1 MSQVLIGAVAVA
13 LLISIVLGLV
23 AFLQAGQGARLKG
36 RIHAAG
42 GVAVAGAAAG
52 GRGALGATP
61 ELPSIRVAER
71 RERLWLRTFMRMLRY
86 FPEAPS
92 AYKTPLWV
100 VVVGALVLGALI
112 MMRLYAIIGF
122 WPALGIGL
130 VVAFFAA
137 RMVCNMQFMKY
148 RDAAFQQIPDALG
161 LMVRTVRAG
170 LPMAEALRSVSR
182 EIAFPTNEEFAQ
194 VVGDIAIG
202 RPLDQSLLRLSER
215 IQLTEYAFLA
225 VTLGLQQQT
234 GGSLAET
241 LDNLADTVRK
251 RVGIAKRATAL
262 AAEARMQA
270 GILAVL
276 PFISALAMS
285 AIQPFYIE
293 TFTENPTG
301 RKLAVT
307 GFVFL
312 ALGLLTIRWMIK
324 RAGTD

>member
-1 MSQVLIGAVAVA
+1 VIGPQPAVL
-13 LLISIVLGLV
+13 LGLV
-23 AFLQAGQGARLKG
+23 SACLLART
-36 RIHAAG
+36 
-42 GVAVAGAAAG
+42 VFN
-52 GRGALGATP
+52 
-61 ELPSIRVAER
+61 
-71 RERLWLRTFMRMLRY
+71 WQ
-86 FPEAPS
+86 
-92 AYKTPLWV
+92 
-100 VVVGALVLGALI
+100 
-112 MMRLYAIIGF
+112 
-122 WPALGIGL
+122 
-130 VVAFFAA
+130 FA
-137 RMVCNMQFMKY
+137 KY
-148 RDAAFQQIPDALG
+148 RDAAFAQIPDALG

-182 EIAFPTNEEFAQ
+182 EIAYPTNEEFGR

-215 IQLTEYAFLA
+215 TQLTEYAFLA

-241 LDNLADTVRK
+241 LENLADTVRK
-251 RVGIAKRATAL
+251 RVALTKRAKAL

-276 PFISALAMS
+276 PFLSALAMS

-293 TFTENPTG
+293 TFTDNPTG
-301 RKLAVT
+301 RKLAVV

-312 ALGLLTIRWMIK
+312 ILGLLTIRWMIK

>member
-1 MSQVLIGAVAVA
+1 MSQILQAGVA
-13 LLISIVLGLV
+13 LSLMVSIVLGLI
-23 AFLQAGQGARLKG
+23 AFRQAGATQKLRG
-36 RIHAAG
+36 RVQAAG
-42 GVAVAGAAAG
+42 GMALRAEAVGLAG
-52 GRGALGATP
+52 P
-61 ELPSIRVAER
+61 DLPSIRVAER
-71 RERLWLRTFMRMLRY
+71 TEHAWLTRILRMLRY
-86 FPEAPS
+86 YPDAPS
-92 AYKTPLWV
+92 AYKLPWWAVL
-100 VVVGALVLGALI
+100 VGAGVLGVFAAT
-112 MMRLYAIIGF
+112 RLQVLVGTG
-122 WPALGIGL
+122 PALAIGCINAVML
-130 VVAFFAA
+130 A
-137 RMVCNMQFMKY
+137 RMVFNLQFARY

-182 EIAFPTNEEFAQ
+182 ESAFPTNEEFAR

-202 RPLDQSLLRLSER
+202 RPLDQSLLRMSER
-215 IQLTEYAFLA
+215 LQLTEYAFLA

-251 RVGIAKRATAL
+251 RVAIAKRAKAL

-276 PFISALAMS
+276 PFISALGMS
-285 AIQPFYIE
+285 AIQPFYID

-301 RKLAVT
+301 RKMAVV
-307 GFVFL
+307 GFGFL
-312 ALGLLTIRWMIK
+312 VLGLVVIRWMIK

>member
-1 MSQVLIGAVAVA
+1 MSPVLLGAVGAS
-13 LLISIVLGLV
+13 LLLSIILGLV
-23 AFLQAGQGARLKG
+23 AFLQAGQGRKLRG
-36 RIHAAG
+36 RVH
-42 GVAVAGAAAG
+42 AAAG
-52 GRGALGATP
+52 HRLAGARPDGGAR
-61 ELPSIRVAER
+61 ELPSIRVVQSSDRA
-71 RERLWLRTFMRMLRY
+71 WLNAFLRMLRY
-86 FPEAPS
+86 YPETAAAYTVPWWVVLAGAGAVALFS
-92 AYKTPLWV
+92 AYRMDLL
-100 VVVGALVLGALI
+100 VGAWAALT
-112 MMRLYAIIGF
+112 A
-122 WPALGIGL
+122 GI
-130 VVAFFAA
+130 AEFFLLSRA
-137 RMVCNMQFMKY
+137 VFNWQFSKY
-148 RDAAFQQIPDALG
+148 RDAAFTQIPDALG

-182 EIAFPTNEEFAQ
+182 EIAFPTNEEFGR

-215 IQLTEYAFLA
+215 TKLTEYSFLA

-251 RVGIAKRATAL
+251 RVALTKRAKAL

-276 PFISALAMS
+276 PFLAALAMS
-285 AIQPFYIE
+285 AIQPFYME
-293 TFTENPTG
+293 TFTDNPTG
-301 RKLAVT
+301 RKLAVV

-312 ALGLLTIRWMIK
+312 VLGLLTIRWMIK

>member
-1 MSQVLIGAVAVA
+1 MSQMLLIAVAMSLAVSILLGIVA
-13 LLISIVLGLV
+13 LR
-23 AFLQAGQGARLKG
+23 QAGVSQKLRGRVQALNGSGATG
-36 RIHAAG
+36 G
-42 GVAVAGAAAG
+42 GVAG
-52 GRGALGATP
+52 LD
-61 ELPSIRVAER
+61 LPSIRVAER
-71 RERLWLRTFMRMLRY
+71 SERPWLSMLLRY
-86 FPEAPS
+86 LRYYPDAEA
-92 AYKTPLWV
+92 AYKLPWWAVLAGAFLLGVVAASRLQVLIGLWP
-100 VVVGALVLGALI
+100 GLGAGAVITVL
-112 MMRLYAIIGF
+112 
-122 WPALGIGL
+122 
-130 VVAFFAA
+130 AA
-137 RMVCNMQFMKY
+137 RMVFNFQFSKY

-182 EIAFPTNEEFAQ
+182 ESAFPTNEEFAR

-202 RPLDQSLLRLSER
+202 RPLDQSLLRMSER
-215 IQLTEYAFLA
+215 LQLTEYAFLA

-251 RVGIAKRATAL
+251 RVGIAKRANAL

-285 AIQPFYIE
+285 AIQPFYID
-293 TFTENPTG
+293 TFTNHPTG
-301 RKLAVT
+301 RKMAVV

-312 ALGLLTIRWMIK
+312 LLGLVTIRWLIK

>member
-1 MSQVLIGAVAVA
+1 MSPLLLGAVGAS
-13 LLISIVLGLV
+13 LLLSIILGLV
-23 AFLQAGQGARLKG
+23 AFIQAGQSQKMRG
-36 RIHAAG
+36 R
-42 GVAVAGAAAG
+42 VQAAAG
-52 GRGALGATP
+52 LSTAVGRAGASS

-71 RERLWLRTFMRMLRY
+71 NERAWLNGFLRMLHY
-86 FPEAPS
+86 YPEAAS
-92 AYKTPLWV
+92 AYKLPWWMVLA
-100 VVVGALVLGALI
+100 GAGVLGAFSAL
-112 MMRLYAIIGF
+112 RLQSVIGPL
-122 WPALGIGL
+122 PAVLLGL
-130 VVAFFAA
+130 VSACLLARTVFNWQFA
-137 RMVCNMQFMKY
+137 KY
-148 RDAAFQQIPDALG
+148 RDAAFAQIPDALG

-182 EIAFPTNEEFAQ
+182 EIAYPTNEEFGR

-215 IQLTEYAFLA
+215 TQLTEYAFLA

-241 LDNLADTVRK
+241 LENLADTVRK
-251 RVGIAKRATAL
+251 RVALTKRAKAL

-276 PFISALAMS
+276 PFLSALAMS

-293 TFTENPTG
+293 TFTDNPTG
-301 RKLAVT
+301 RKLAVV

-312 ALGLLTIRWMIK
+312 ILGLLTIRWMIK

>member
-1 MSQVLIGAVAVA
+1 MSPLLLGAVGASLV
-13 LLISIVLGLV
+13 ISIVLGV
-23 AFLQAGQGARLKG
+23 IAFLQAGQGQRLRG
-36 RIHAAG
+36 RIQAAG
-42 GVAVAGAAAG
+42 GL
-52 GRGALGATP
+52 ALGGQAGP
-61 ELPSIRVAER
+61 AMAELPSIRVAQRNER
-71 RERLWLRTFMRMLRY
+71 AWLTAILRLMRY
-86 FPEAPS
+86 YPDAAA
-92 AYKTPLWV
+92 AYKLPWWV
-100 VVVGALVLGALI
+100 VVAGACVIAAFSALRLSVIVGALP
-112 MMRLYAIIGF
+112 AI
-122 WPALGIGL
+122 GIGL
-130 VVAFFAA
+130 VSAFLLA
-137 RMVCNMQFMKY
+137 RTVFNWQFSKY
-148 RDAAFQQIPDALG
+148 RDAAFAQIPDALG

-182 EIAFPTNEEFAQ
+182 EIAFPTSEEFGR

-215 IQLTEYAFLA
+215 TQLTEYAFLA

-251 RVGIAKRATAL
+251 RVGITKRAKAL

-276 PFISALAMS
+276 PFLSALAMS

-293 TFTENPTG
+293 TFTDNPTG
-301 RKLAVT
+301 RKMAVV

-312 ALGLLTIRWMIK
+312 ILGLLTIRWLIK

>member
-1 MSQVLIGAVAVA
+1 MSQMLLIAVAVSLA
-13 LLISIVLGLV
+13 VSILLGLV
-23 AFLQAGQGARLKG
+23 AFRQAGVSQRLRG
-36 RIHAAG
+36 R
-42 GVAVAGAAAG
+42 VQSLSGAAAPG
-52 GRGALGATP
+52 GRAGPVGM
-61 ELPSIRVAER
+61 EMPSIRVAER
-71 RERLWLRTFMRMLRY
+71 HERVWVGRLLRGLRY
-86 FPEAPS
+86 YPDAPG
-92 AYKTPLWV
+92 AYKLPWWLV
-100 VVVGALVLGALI
+100 MAIACVVGAVAAS
-112 MMRLYAIIGF
+112 RLQVFVGIWSG
-122 WPALGIGL
+122 LGIGIVIAL
-130 VVAFFAA
+130 LFA
-137 RMVCNMQFMKY
+137 RFVFGFQFNKY

-182 EIAFPTNEEFAQ
+182 ESAFPTNEEFAR

-202 RPLDQSLLRLSER
+202 RPLDQSLLRMSER

-251 RVGIAKRATAL
+251 RVGIAKRASAL

-301 RKLAVT
+301 RKMAVV
-307 GFVFL
+307 GFAFL
-312 ALGLLTIRWMIK
+312 LLGLVTIQWLIK

>member
-1 MSQVLIGAVAVA
+1 MSQMLLIAVTASLAVSILLGIVA
-13 LLISIVLGLV
+13 LR
-23 AFLQAGQGARLKG
+23 QAGTSQKLRGRVQG
-36 RIHAAG
+36 IAG
-42 GVAVAGAAAG
+42 GVASGARPAGVDI
-52 GRGALGATP
+52 
-61 ELPSIRVAER
+61 PSIRVAEKN
-71 RERLWLRTFMRMLRY
+71 ERAWLTTILRSLRY
-86 FPEAPS
+86 YPDAAA
-92 AYKTPLWV
+92 AYKLPWWA
-100 VVVGALVLGALI
+100 VVGAACVVGVIAAS
-112 MMRLYAIIGF
+112 RLQVIVGI
-122 WPALGIGL
+122 WPGLGIG
-130 VVAFFAA
+130 VVITFLFA
-137 RMVCNMQFMKY
+137 RMVFNFQFNKY

-182 EIAFPTNEEFAQ
+182 ESAFPTNEEFAR

-202 RPLDQSLLRLSER
+202 RPLDQSLLRMSER
-215 IQLTEYAFLA
+215 LQLTEYAFLA

-251 RVGIAKRATAL
+251 RVGLAKRAGAL

-285 AIQPFYIE
+285 AIQPFYID

-301 RKLAVT
+301 RKMAVV

-312 ALGLLTIRWMIK
+312 LLGLLTIRWMIK

>member
-1 MSQVLIGAVAVA
+1 MSPLLLGAVGASLLLSIILGAVAFVQTGA
-13 LLISIVLGLV
+13 SQRLRGRVQSAAGLAV
-23 AFLQAGQGARLKG
+23 GGARPASG
-36 RIHAAG
+36 
-42 GVAVAGAAAG
+42 
-52 GRGALGATP
+52 P
-61 ELPSIRVAER
+61 SELPSIRVAER
-71 RERLWLRTFMRMLRY
+71 RDRAWLTGLLRTMRY
-86 FPEAPS
+86 FPEAS
-92 AYKTPLWV
+92 GAYKLPWWG
-100 VVVGALVLGALI
+100 VVGAAVALGMIGAS
-112 MMRLYAIIGF
+112 RLQVVIGTL
-122 WPALGIGL
+122 PALGLGL
-130 VVAFFAA
+130 LSSFLVARTVF
-137 RMVCNMQFMKY
+137 NWQYNKY

-182 EIAFPTNEEFAQ
+182 EIAFPTNEEFGR

-202 RPLDQSLLRLSER
+202 RPLDQSLLRLAER
-215 IQLTEYAFLA
+215 TQLTEYAFLA

-251 RVGIAKRATAL
+251 RVAIAKRASAL
-262 AAEARMQA
+262 AAEAKMQA
-270 GILAVL
+270 GILAAL

-301 RKLAVT
+301 RQLAVI
-307 GFVFL
+307 GAFFL
-312 ALGLLTIRWMIK
+312 ILGLLVIRWMIK